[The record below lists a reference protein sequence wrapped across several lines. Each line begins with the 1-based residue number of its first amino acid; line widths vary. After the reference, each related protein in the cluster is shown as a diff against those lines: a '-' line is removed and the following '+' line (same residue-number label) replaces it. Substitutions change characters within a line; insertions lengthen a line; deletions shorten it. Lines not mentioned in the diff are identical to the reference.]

1 MSHKPSLDQ
10 FKRTEIILN
19 IFSDHNTIRLDIN
32 YRGKKKKTAK
42 STNTWRLNNTLL
54 NNQQITDEIKKEIKI
69 YLETNEMIILQLKTY
84 GMH

>member
-32 YRGKKKKTAK
+32 YRVKKKKTAK